1 MTPAPKSLVDAKAVE
16 AQAVEWLIARDEP
29 GSWTDEKQAE
39 FDAWLALSPAHQT
52 AFWRVEASWIRTEL
66 FADLR
71 PFGFGAYRAQPSRK
85 RPWQSSFRIAAV
97 ASLLIAAI
105 GAGAAVCFREPETQT
120 FSTPVGG
127 RKILTL
133 LDGSQIELNTNTK
146 VEIGTGENQRRV
158 RLLQGEAFFQVHHDP
173 DHIFTVAAA
182 GHRVTDLGTKFVMR
196 AHGKTLE
203 VTLLEG
209 KASLEP
215 DNARDGEPLILKPGD
230 VAFANGSSVTLE
242 KPPGRQLDESIAW
255 RKGLLIFDN
264 TSLAEAATEFNR
276 YNTAKISISGISGE
290 KFKLNGAIRVN
301 DREEFARLARNLFGL
316 KVEERGNETV
326 IRR

>member
-1 MTPAPKSLVDAKAVE
+1 MTSAPQSLADAKTVE
-16 AQAVEWLIARDEP
+16 VQAVEWLIARDEP
-29 GSWTDEKQAE
+29 GSWTDEKQAA
-39 FDAWLALSPAHQT
+39 FDTWLAASPAHQT

-71 PFGFGAYRAQPSRK
+71 PYGFGAHRAGPPRK

-97 ASLLIAAI
+97 ASLLVVAI
-105 GAGAAVCFREPETQT
+105 GAGAALYFREPEMQT

-133 LDGSQIELNTNTK
+133 LDGSQIELNTNTV
-146 VEIGTGENQRRV
+146 VEIGTGENQRHV
-158 RLLQGEAFFQVHHDP
+158 KLLQGEAFFQVHHDAG
-173 DHIFTVAAA
+173 HIFMVAAA

-196 AHGKTLE
+196 AHGQSLE

-215 DNARDGEPLILKPGD
+215 DNGRVGEPLILKPGD
-230 VAFANGSSVTLE
+230 VAFANGRSVTLE
-242 KPPGRQLDESIAW
+242 KRPGRQLDESIAW

-264 TSLAEAATEFNR
+264 TSLAEAAAEFNR
-276 YNTAKISISGISGE
+276 YNSAKITLSGIDG
-290 KFKLNGAIRVN
+290 KLFKLNGAIRVN
-301 DREEFARLARNLFGL
+301 DREEFSRLARNLFGL
-316 KVEERGNETV
+316 KVEQRGNETV

>member
-1 MTPAPKSLVDAKAVE
+1 MTSAHQPLADAKAVE
-16 AQAVEWLIARDEP
+16 AQAVEWLIARDE
-29 GSWTDEKQAE
+29 SDTWTLEKQTE
-39 FDAWLALSPAHQT
+39 FEAWLAQSPAHET

-71 PFGFGAYRAQPSRK
+71 PFGFGAHRAQPPK
-85 RPWQSSFRIAAV
+85 RPGQSSFRMAAV
-97 ASLLIAAI
+97 ASLLVAVI
-105 GAGAAVCFREPETQT
+105 GVGAAVYFRQPETQA

-158 RLLQGEAFFQVHHDP
+158 KLLQGEAFFQVHHDP
-173 DHIFTVAAA
+173 DHIFSVAAA

-196 AHGKTLE
+196 ARGKTLE

-215 DNARDGEPLILKPGD
+215 DNARDGEPLILNPGD
-230 VAFANGSSVTLE
+230 VAFANGRSVTLE
-242 KPPGRQLDESIAW
+242 RRPGRQLDEAIAW

-264 TSLAEAATEFNR
+264 TTLAEAAAEFNR
-276 YNTAKISISGISGE
+276 YNTTKITISGIDGRQ
-290 KFKLNGAIRVN
+290 FKLNGAIRVN
-301 DREEFARLARNLFGL
+301 DREEFVRLARNLFGL
-316 KVEERGNETV
+316 KVDQRKDETI
-326 IRR
+326 IRH

>member
-1 MTPAPKSLVDAKAVE
+1 MTPTPKSHADAKAVE

-29 GSWTDEKQAE
+29 DSWTGEKQAE
-39 FDAWLALSPAHQT
+39 FEAWLAQSPAHQT
-52 AFWRVEASWIRTEL
+52 AFWRVEASWMRTEL

-71 PFGFGAYRAQPSRK
+71 PFGFGAHRAQPQRN

-97 ASLLIAAI
+97 ASLLVAAI
-105 GAGAAVCFREPETQT
+105 GLGATIYFRQPETQT
-120 FSTPVGG
+120 FSTPIGG

-133 LDGSQIELNTNTK
+133 LDGSQIELNTNTV
-146 VEIGTGENQRRV
+146 VEIGTGENQRHV
-158 RLLQGEAFFQVHHDP
+158 NLLQGEAFFQVHHDP
-173 DHIFTVAAA
+173 DHIFTVTAA
-182 GHRVTDLGTKFVMR
+182 GHRVTDLGTKFVLR
-196 AHGKTLE
+196 THGQALE

-215 DNARDGEPLILKPGD
+215 DNVRVGEPLILNPGD
-230 VAFANGSSVTLE
+230 VAFTNGRSVTLE
-242 KPPGRQLDESIAW
+242 KRPGRQLDESIAW

-264 TSLAEAATEFNR
+264 TSLAEAAAEFNR
-276 YNTAKISISGISGE
+276 YNAAKITISDIDG
-290 KFKLNGAIRVN
+290 KQFKLNGAIRVN

-316 KVEERGNETV
+316 RVEQRGNEMV